1 MFKKIL
7 RIVLSIVGISLGAA
21 FYIYLERILPQYV
34 PDNTLFRIAIASVIS
49 LLFGLIFFILTPFV
63 MKLSQSV
70 TNKIENEV
78 SGMPLGE
85 VLTASAGLIIGLI
98 VAYFISG
105 LIISIPI
112 AGPAIATLIYLFFG
126 YVGYSIAARR
136 KDDFASLINVV
147 KIGGSK
153 DKHALSKK
161 NQGIPPKVLDTSVVI
176 DGRIADIAQ
185 TGFIEGKLIVPTFVL
200 EELRHIADS
209 ADDLKRARGRRGLDI
224 LNMMQTELKLEV
236 EISET
241 DFDDISEV
249 DMKLLKLAQ
258 VLDGMVL
265 TNDYNLNKVAQFQG
279 VKVLNINELAN
290 AIKPLVIPGEEMK
303 VTIVKEGKE
312 HSQGIAYLDDG
323 TMIVVEGA
331 KKLIGQTLQVLVT
344 SVLQTAAGRMIFAKP
359 KQ

>member
-1 MFKKIL
+1 MVKKIL
-7 RIVLSIVGISLGAA
+7 RIIVSLVGITIGAA
-21 FYIYLERILPQYV
+21 FYIYLERIVPQYA
-34 PDNTLFRIAIASVIS
+34 PQSLPLKIGLASIIS
-49 LLFGLIFFILTPFV
+49 LSFGLIFYVLSPYI
-63 MKLSQSV
+63 MKLGQKAA
-70 TNKIENEV
+70 NKIESEV
-78 SGMPLGE
+78 STMPTGE
-85 VLTASAGLIIGLI
+85 ILTASIGLIMGLII
-98 VAYFISG
+98 AYFISG
-105 LIISIPI
+105 LVINIPLV
-112 AGPAIATLIYLFFG
+112 GTPIATLIYIFFG
-126 YVGYSIAARR
+126 YIGYNIASRR
-136 KDDFASLINVV
+136 KEDLANIMNLVRPL
-147 KIGGSK
+147 GK
-153 DKHALSKK
+153 DKGNSKK
-161 NQGIPPKVLDTSVVI
+161 NHFTIPPKILDTSVVI

-185 TGFIEGKLIVPTFVL
+185 TGFVEGKLVVPTFVL

-236 EISET
+236 EICEM

-290 AIKPLVIPGEEMK
+290 AIKPLVIPGEDMV

-312 HSQGIAYLDDG
+312 HTQGIAYLDDG

-331 KKLIGQTLQVLVT
+331 KKLIGQTFQVLVT
-344 SVLQTAAGRMIFAKP
+344 SVLQTAAGRMIFAKL
-359 KQ
+359 K

>member
-1 MFKKIL
+1 MVKKIL
-7 RIVLSIVGISLGAA
+7 RIILSLVGVTIGAA
-21 FYIYLERILPQYV
+21 FYIYLERIVPQYS
-34 PDNTLFRIAIASVIS
+34 PESLALKIGLASIIS
-49 LLFGLIFFILTPFV
+49 LSFGLIFYFISPYI
-63 MKLSQSV
+63 MNLSQKAA
-70 TNKIENEV
+70 NKIESEV
-78 SGMPLGE
+78 STMPTGE
-85 VLTASAGLIIGLI
+85 ILTASIGLIIGLI
-98 VAYFISG
+98 IAYFISG
-105 LIISIPI
+105 LVINIPLV
-112 AGPAIATLIYLFFG
+112 GTPIATLIYIFFG
-126 YVGYSIAARR
+126 YIGYNIASRR
-136 KDDFASLINVV
+136 KEDLVNIINVV
-147 KIGGSK
+147 RPSGK
-153 DKHALSKK
+153 DKSNSKK
-161 NQGIPPKVLDTSVVI
+161 SHFTIPPKILDTSVVI

-185 TGFIEGKLIVPTFVL
+185 TGFVEGKLVVPTFVL

-236 EISET
+236 EICEM

-290 AIKPLVIPGEEMK
+290 AIKPLVIPGEDMV

-312 HSQGIAYLDDG
+312 HNQGIAYLDDG
-323 TMIVVEGA
+323 TMIVVEGSR
-331 KKLIGQTLQVLVT
+331 KLIGQTFQVLVT

-359 KQ
+359 K